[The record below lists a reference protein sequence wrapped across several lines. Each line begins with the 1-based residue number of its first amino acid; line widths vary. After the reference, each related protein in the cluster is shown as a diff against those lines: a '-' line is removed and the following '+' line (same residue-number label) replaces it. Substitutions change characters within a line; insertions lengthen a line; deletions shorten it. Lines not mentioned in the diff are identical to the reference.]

1 MGTVTFW
8 RNRLGFIPIE
18 QLLLSLL
25 CEVILFTEVQ
35 NLSSVAV
42 SQCSI
47 VPWGS
52 GLTPVSLILLLQLMR
67 EVLSDPSK
75 MKKTT
80 EEFGYNVLHDDTFCT
95 KISYHDDYVLKQSLI
110 L

>member
-1 MGTVTFW
+1 
-8 RNRLGFIPIE
+8 
-18 QLLLSLL
+18 
-25 CEVILFTEVQ
+25 LFTEVQ

-75 MKKTT
+75 MKKTCM
-80 EEFGYNVLHDDTFCT
+80 ECMFPKEPSRCDEFVEILKVFPHQCDICCFCASHGVKPFIVLCLSLWEFGMSWL
-95 KISYHDDYVLKQSLI
+95 
-110 L
+110 